1 MNVSTYRSHG
11 WGWVGWWYFHLH
23 RMNTWRGRTLAIVCS
38 RRVCG
43 CPHNPDFVPESPVPA
58 RLTAADTSLRRRK
71 TSEYRGSSM
80 PYFVKIIIELIKM
93 HKRASHSSGMSKE
106 NSPSCKAAVGL
117 AFQKS
122 LGQKGA
128 GGDHLG
134 QPRLNARRAAEHPP
148 RSKFFVLQPKNVFS
162 CSRASRFICIVWVY

>member
-1 MNVSTYRSHG
+1 
-11 WGWVGWWYFHLH
+11 
-23 RMNTWRGRTLAIVCS
+23 
-38 RRVCG
+38 
-43 CPHNPDFVPESPVPA
+43 
-58 RLTAADTSLRRRK
+58 
-71 TSEYRGSSM
+71 M

-148 RSKFFVLQPKNVFS
+148 RSKFFLVQPKNVFS

>member
-1 MNVSTYRSHG
+1 MARSHP
-11 WGWVGWWYFHLH
+11 
-23 RMNTWRGRTLAIVCS
+23 RD
-38 RRVCG
+38 RV
-43 CPHNPDFVPESPVPA
+43 
-58 RLTAADTSLRRRK
+58 LTAGLWVPSQRRNCNKLTRTARFDDRGTSLRQRK
-71 TSEYRGSSM
+71 RTEYRGSSM

-148 RSKFFVLQPKNVFS
+148 RSKIFLFHPKNAFS
-162 CSRASRFICIVWVY
+162 CSRASRFICIVWVEHATLRLMSGA

>member
-1 MNVSTYRSHG
+1 
-11 WGWVGWWYFHLH
+11 
-23 RMNTWRGRTLAIVCS
+23 
-38 RRVCG
+38 
-43 CPHNPDFVPESPVPA
+43 
-58 RLTAADTSLRRRK
+58 
-71 TSEYRGSSM
+71 
-80 PYFVKIIIELIKM
+80 M

-148 RSKFFVLQPKNVFS
+148 RSIFFFSTTKKRVLLLMSFKVHMHSLGVLTHPALMSTDRGPLTGQVAS
-162 CSRASRFICIVWVY
+162 CSLNRRSEQRESTVSLTCIAPAVPIL

>member
-1 MNVSTYRSHG
+1 
-11 WGWVGWWYFHLH
+11 
-23 RMNTWRGRTLAIVCS
+23 MNTWRGRTLAIVCS

-43 CPHNPDFVPESPVPA
+43 CPHNREIVTHLPEPA
-58 RLTAADTSLRRRK
+58 RFDDRGTSLRHRK
-71 TSEYRGSSM
+71 RTEYRGSSM

-148 RSKFFVLQPKNVFS
+148 RSKKNFNSPKKRVLLLTSFKVHMHSLGATRDPALML
-162 CSRASRFICIVWVY
+162 RA

>member
-1 MNVSTYRSHG
+1 
-11 WGWVGWWYFHLH
+11 
-23 RMNTWRGRTLAIVCS
+23 
-38 RRVCG
+38 
-43 CPHNPDFVPESPVPA
+43 
-58 RLTAADTSLRRRK
+58 
-71 TSEYRGSSM
+71 M

-148 RSKFFVLQPKNVFS
+148 RSNFFLLQ
-162 CSRASRFICIVWVY
+162 

>member
-1 MNVSTYRSHG
+1 MLFVMGNECFNVQKSWMG
-11 WGWVGWWYFHLH
+11 VGGVVVFSFTQDEYMARPHP
-23 RMNTWRGRTLAIVCS
+23 RD
-38 RRVCG
+38 RV
-43 CPHNPDFVPESPVPA
+43 
-58 RLTAADTSLRRRK
+58 LTAGLWVPSQPRNCNTLTRTSAVDDRGTSLRHRK
-71 TSEYRGSSM
+71 RTEYRGSSM

-148 RSKFFVLQPKNVFS
+148 RSKKILLQ
-162 CSRASRFICIVWVY
+162 

>member
-1 MNVSTYRSHG
+1 
-11 WGWVGWWYFHLH
+11 
-23 RMNTWRGRTLAIVCS
+23 MNTRRGRTLVIVCS

-43 CPHNPDFVPESPVPA
+43 CPHNREILPESPEPA
-58 RLTAADTSLRRRK
+58 RLTAADTTLRHRK
-71 TSEYRGSSM
+71 RTEYRGSSM

-93 HKRASHSSGMSKE
+93 HKRASRSSGMSKE

-148 RSKFFVLQPKNVFS
+148 RSIFFLVQPKNVFS
-162 CSRASRFICIVWVY
+162 CS